1 MSCVRD
7 KKTYVPNV
15 SRYNKIIN
23 CYNKLKIISHTYEKV
38 SPYNEILSHNNEII
52 CRTCEIILN
61 SFEQSKASVKR
72 IDGPRWISATSWQIY
87 RQQFVFCYI
96 MKSNHCLKKESHPP
110 HTYPSIKTT
119 FQNTHCNR
127 TQRCPNEKKTNKKQ
141 IRTILMFDITAQAQP
156 RIYSLSIY
164 TNSLDTL

>member
-1 MSCVRD
+1 MSYVRD
-7 KKTYVPNV
+7 NT
-15 SRYNKIIN
+15 
-23 CYNKLKIISHTYEKV
+23 
-38 SPYNEILSHNNEII
+38 
-52 CRTCEIILN
+52 

-72 IDGPRWISATSWQIY
+72 TDGPRWISATSCQIY

-127 TQRCPNEKKTNKKQ
+127 TQRCPNEKKPSNKKQ

-164 TNSLDTL
+164 TNSLDTLQVPHCWTMDWQVCWVIFL

>member
-1 MSCVRD
+1 MSYVRD
-7 KKTYVPNV
+7 NT
-15 SRYNKIIN
+15 
-23 CYNKLKIISHTYEKV
+23 
-38 SPYNEILSHNNEII
+38 
-52 CRTCEIILN
+52 

-72 IDGPRWISATSWQIY
+72 TDGPRWISATFCQIY

-119 FQNTHCNR
+119 FQNTNCNR
-127 TQRCPNEKKTNKKQ
+127 TQRCPNEKKNPNKKQ

-156 RIYSLSIY
+156 RIYSLSILY
-164 TNSLDTL
+164 QFSWHLVGTPLLDHGLASLLGYLSLTIA

>member
-1 MSCVRD
+1 M
-7 KKTYVPNV
+7 K
-15 SRYNKIIN
+15 
-23 CYNKLKIISHTYEKV
+23 
-38 SPYNEILSHNNEII
+38 
-52 CRTCEIILN
+52 RT
-61 SFEQSKASVKR
+61 
-72 IDGPRWISATSWQIY
+72 DGPRWISATSCQIY

-127 TQRCPNEKKTNKKQ
+127 TQRCPNEKKNPNKKQ

-164 TNSLDTL
+164 IPILLTPCRYPTVGPWTGKSAGVIFL

>member
-1 MSCVRD
+1 MSYVRD
-7 KKTYVPNV
+7 NT
-15 SRYNKIIN
+15 
-23 CYNKLKIISHTYEKV
+23 
-38 SPYNEILSHNNEII
+38 
-52 CRTCEIILN
+52 

-72 IDGPRWISATSWQIY
+72 TDGPRWISATSCQIY

-127 TQRCPNEKKTNKKQ
+127 TQRCPNEKKTKQ
-141 IRTILMFDITAQAQP
+141 KADTHYFNVWYHRTGPAEDIFSKY
-156 RIYSLSIY
+156 IYQFSWHLVGTPLLDHGLASLLGY
-164 TNSLDTL
+164 LSLTIA

>member
-15 SRYNKIIN
+15 SRYNKIIS
-23 CYNKLKIISHTYEKV
+23 CYNKLKIISL

-72 IDGPRWISATSWQIY
+72 TDGPRWISATSCQIY

-127 TQRCPNEKKTNKKQ
+127 TQRCPNEKKPQTKS
-141 IRTILMFDITAQAQP
+141 RYALF
-156 RIYSLSIY
+156 
-164 TNSLDTL
+164 

>member
-1 MSCVRD
+1 MSYVRD
-7 KKTYVPNV
+7 NT
-15 SRYNKIIN
+15 
-23 CYNKLKIISHTYEKV
+23 
-38 SPYNEILSHNNEII
+38 
-52 CRTCEIILN
+52 

-72 IDGPRWISATSWQIY
+72 TDGPRWISATSCQIY

-127 TQRCPNEKKTNKKQ
+127 TQRCPNEKKNPNKKQ

-164 TNSLDTL
+164 IPILLTPCRYPTVGPWTGKSAGVIFL